1 MLIEY
6 GQHEVTLTMQ
16 FKWDP
21 AKAKLNFKKHKIHF
35 EEAVT
40 VFYDPL
46 SATFNDADHSIKE
59 QRFITIGFSSQDRLL
74 VVSHT
79 ERGADLRII
88 SARRATAHERKK
100 HENETG

>member
-1 MLIEY
+1 
-6 GQHEVTLTMQ
+6 MQ
-16 FKWDP
+16 FEWNP
-21 AKAKLNFKKHKIHF
+21 EKAKSNLRKHKVSF

-46 SATFNDADHSIKE
+46 SATFEDADHSVGE
-59 QRFITIGFSSQDRLL
+59 QRWITVGFSSQGRLL

-79 ERGADLRII
+79 ERGTTLRVI

-100 HENETG
+100 HENETA

>member
-1 MLIEY
+1 MKFEWNT
-6 GQHEVTLTMQ
+6 E
-16 FKWDP
+16 
-21 AKAKLNFKKHKIHF
+21 KAKLNFKKHKVHF

-46 SATFNDADHSIKE
+46 SATFDDADHSVRE
-59 QRFITIGFSSQDRLL
+59 QRFITIGFSSQGRLL

-79 ERGADLRII
+79 ERGAALRII

-100 HENETG
+100 HENKTG

>member
-1 MLIEY
+1 MDFE
-6 GQHEVTLTMQ
+6 
-16 FKWDP
+16 WDP
-21 AKAKLNFKKHKIHF
+21 EKAALNRKKHRVSF

-46 SATFNDADHSIKE
+46 SATFDDADHSIGE
-59 QRFITIGFSSQDRLL
+59 QRLITVGFSSQGRLL

-79 ERGADLRII
+79 ERGDVLRII

-100 HENETG
+100 HENQTRQ

>member
-1 MLIEY
+1 
-6 GQHEVTLTMQ
+6 MQ
-16 FKWDP
+16 FEWDP
-21 AKAKLNFKKHKIHF
+21 EKARLNFKKHKVHF

-46 SATFNDADHSIKE
+46 SATFDDADHSVEE
-59 QRFITIGFSSQDRLL
+59 QRLITVGFSSQGRLL

-79 ERGADLRII
+79 ERGVSLRII

-100 HENETG
+100 HENETR